1 MYIPPHFEEK
11 DPAVL
16 RALVRAHPLGAWVTS
31 SLVVNHIPF
40 LLRDDKLVG
49 HVSRANG
56 VWKSLA
62 GESVVIFQGPEAYIT
77 PSWYASKK
85 EHGKVVPTWNYAVVH
100 VHGTPRAIEDRDWLL
115 GLVTELTDTHEAGE
129 AKPWKV
135 TDAPPDYVQAQLKGI
150 VGIEVSIRAMVG
162 KWKAS
167 QNRSPA
173 DRAGVVEGLG
183 NRGDADSAALAVPQQ
198 QHPEHDEP

>member
-16 RALVRAHPLGAWVTS
+16 RALIGAHPLGAWVTS

-40 LLRDDKLVG
+40 LLRGDTLAG
-49 HVSRANG
+49 HVARAND
-56 VWKSLA
+56 VWKNLA

-77 PSWYASKK
+77 PSWYASKQ

-100 VHGTPRAIEDRDWLL
+100 VHGTPRAIEDPAWLL
-115 GLVTELTDTHEAGE
+115 GFVTELTDTQEAGRT
-129 AKPWKV
+129 KPWKV
-135 TDAPPDYVQAQLKGI
+135 TDAPEEYVRASLKGI
-150 VGIEVSIRAMVG
+150 IGIEIKIRAMVG

-173 DRAGVVEGLG
+173 DRQGVRSGLREAGQSEA
-183 NRGDADSAALAVPQQ
+183 ADLVS
-198 QHPEHDEP
+198 DT

>member
-1 MYIPPHFEEK
+1 MYVPPHFEEK
-11 DPAVL
+11 KPETL
-16 RALVRAHPLGAWVTS
+16 RELIRAHPLGTWVTS

-40 LLRDDKLVG
+40 LLRGDTLVG
-49 HVSRANG
+49 HVSRAND
-56 VWKSLA
+56 VWKSLT

-100 VHGTPRAIEDRDWLL
+100 VHGTPRAIEDTAWLL
-115 GLVTELTDTHEAGE
+115 GLVTELTDTHERRFAQ
-129 AKPWKV
+129 PWKV
-135 TDAPPDYVQAQLKGI
+135 TDAPLEYVQAQLRGI

-167 QNRSPA
+167 QNRSAA
-173 DRAGVVEGLG
+173 DRAGVVAGLREAHDDG
-183 NRGDADSAALAVPQQ
+183 SAGLVP
-198 QHPEHDEP
+198 

>member
-11 DPAVL
+11 DPETL
-16 RALVRAHPLGAWVTS
+16 RALVRAHPLGAWVTN

-40 LLRDDKLVG
+40 LLKGATLVG
-49 HVSRANG
+49 HVSRAND
-56 VWKSLA
+56 VWKSLQ

-77 PSWYASKK
+77 PSWYAAKK

-115 GLVTELTDTHEAGE
+115 GLVTELTDTHEARE
-129 AKPWKV
+129 TKPWKV
-135 TDAPPDYVQAQLKGI
+135 TDAPADYVQAQLKGI
-150 VGIEVSIRAMVG
+150 VGIEIGIRAMVG

-167 QNRSPA
+167 QNRSAA
-173 DRAGVVEGLG
+173 DRAGVVEGLRE
-183 NRGDADSAALAVPQQ
+183 RGDAGSAALAAPQQ
-198 QHPEHDEP
+198 KHPENDQP

>member
-11 DPAVL
+11 DPETL

-31 SLVVNHIPF
+31 ELVVNHIPL
-40 LLRDDKLVG
+40 LLRGNTLVG
-49 HVSRANG
+49 HVSRAND
-56 VWKSLA
+56 VWKKLA

-77 PSWYASKK
+77 PSWYASKR

-115 GLVTELTDTHEAGE
+115 GLVTELTDTHEASR
-129 AKPWKV
+129 AQPWKV
-135 TDAPPDYVQAQLKGI
+135 TDAPADYVQAQLKGI

-173 DRAGVVEGLG
+173 DRAGVVEGLRE
-183 NRGDADSAALAVPQQ
+183 RGDAGSAALAVPQEK
-198 QHPEHDEP
+198 HPEP

>member
-1 MYIPPHFEEK
+1 MYVPPHFEEK

-16 RALVRAHPLGAWVTS
+16 RALIAAHPLGAWVTS

-40 LLRDDKLVG
+40 LLRGDTLVG
-49 HVSRANG
+49 HVSRAND

-62 GESVVIFQGPEAYIT
+62 GESVVIFQGPDAYIT
-77 PSWYASKK
+77 PSWYATKQ

-115 GLVTELTDTHEAGE
+115 GLVTELTDTHEARE
-129 AKPWKV
+129 RAPWKV
-135 TDAPPDYVQAQLKGI
+135 TDAPPEFIRAQLNAI

-167 QNRSPA
+167 QNRSIA
-173 DRAGVVEGLG
+173 DRQRVVIGLRAQG
-183 NRGDADSAALAVPQQ
+183 RDDSADLVN
-198 QHPEHDEP
+198 DK